1 MCIEPLLKNYN
12 KKNLEPMYNN
22 YEAGFILSN
31 DKNNKILLCDWQ
43 YELHIKPYV
52 IRTKHK

>member
-12 KKNLEPMYNN
+12 KKKKLEPIYNK

-52 IRTKHK
+52 IRT